1 MSTPEQIVDGTQAE
15 DTVSEQLGR
24 VTNRLRK
31 LPSKAGREGDHS
43 PSVWVTF
50 GECMATLAEVQ
61 EAVVELERELDEA
74 EQELY
79 DAHMSLAAV
88 FSPDPA
94 A

>member
-15 DTVSEQLGR
+15 NSVSGDLAR
-24 VTNRLRK
+24 VVNRLRK
-31 LPSKAGREGDHS
+31 LPSKAGREGDNS

-50 GECMATLAEVQ
+50 GECVREIESLTGQVA
-61 EAVVELERELDEA
+61 ELEHIVR
-74 EQELY
+74 
-79 DAHMSLAAV
+79 SV